1 MWCDDIFEK
10 DWEIAVRMYIKIKS
24 LFLLQIWN
32 KLVPNQVKI
41 GKIVYCTYKYFVQQN
56 VSDGSKTLL
65 YHRFYHA
72 NIHCILS
79 KLHVFG
85 YFGVESKVTIKEEP
99 SPSFDYIIFTQ
110 FVLEIL
116 TRWDVK
122 WIHFKC
128 ICSLVL

>member
-32 KLVPNQVKI
+32 KLVPMQVKI

-65 YHRFYHA
+65 YHCFITQIFIVFWVNYTCLA
-72 NIHCILS
+72 ILVS
-79 KLHVFG
+79 N
-85 YFGVESKVTIKEEP
+85 
-99 SPSFDYIIFTQ
+99 Q
-110 FVLEIL
+110 
-116 TRWDVK
+116 RWQ
-122 WIHFKC
+122 
-128 ICSLVL
+128 